1 MEEPQATTPVKELD
15 SNQKFMAAV
24 TYLLGF
30 ITGVIFLL
38 VEKKDKF
45 IRYHA
50 YQSTAVSI
58 LWLAAVIV
66 LGIILLPIPILKN
79 LVNLLLWIGWIILWI
94 SLMIR
99 AFNGEK
105 YKLPYVGEWAE
116 KQVAKE

>member
-1 MEEPQATTPVKELD
+1 VKEKVVTPVKELD

-30 ITGVIFLL
+30 ITGVIFLI

-45 IRYHA
+45 IRFHA
-50 YQSTAVSI
+50 YQSTATFI
-58 LWLAAVIV
+58 LWFGAVVVVGLV
-66 LGIILLPIPILKN
+66 LSFVPILAK
-79 LVNLLLWIGWIILWI
+79 LVNLLLWIGGIILWI

-99 AFNGEK
+99 AFNGES